1 MVNALRPLWQISAPN
16 LSFGHEFSPASISLY
31 RKLSVVACLLIN
43 IVWGCSSSAY
53 FSCWMSIELGLIIFI
68 PLCILGGRRYGTLLA
83 VKYLLIQRVAGL
95 LILGGLVLS
104 VFDRLAGFMGPGLSL
119 MLLLKLGGFPFFHW
133 LILIGEKL
141 GWLPLYLI
149 LTLQKLI
156 PLFILSH
163 TPSNHCLR
171 KHSLWSWKM

>member
-1 MVNALRPLWQISAPN
+1 
-16 LSFGHEFSPASISLY
+16 
-31 RKLSVVACLLIN
+31 
-43 IVWGCSSSAY
+43 
-53 FSCWMSIELGLIIFI
+53 MSIELRLIIFI

-163 TPSNHCLR
+163 TPSVLIYGLSILSWVAIPAMGVLCKTL
-171 KHSLWSWKM
+171 KKIVILSSLFNLMLIAGTLEVSSSK